1 MRTLTERRDWTN
13 VLFTHKT
20 IEEINTLVSQR
31 WHELGM
37 ALGRQTPANEALTL
51 DERSPLALDVALL
64 MKVANGELQRTD
76 VQVRRVELAL
86 QRVMDV
92 LVGNAL
98 QQKMTLPD
106 DFWRTE
112 IGVLIS
118 RARWWVSI
126 DDLIT
131 ITNAAAL
138 AFGESSQASRMRI
151 ARAIDSGLLDWVP
164 DPSVANPQQN
174 RRVLRS
180 QVERLREQ
188 RSLPETE

>member
-1 MRTLTERRDWTN
+1 M
-13 VLFTHKT
+13 LFTHKT

-51 DERSPLALDVALL
+51 DERSPLAQDVALL